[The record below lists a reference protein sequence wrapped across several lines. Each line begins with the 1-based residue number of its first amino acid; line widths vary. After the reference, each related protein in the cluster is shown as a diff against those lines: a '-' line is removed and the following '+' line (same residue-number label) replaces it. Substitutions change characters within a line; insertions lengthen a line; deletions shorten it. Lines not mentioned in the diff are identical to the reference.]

1 MATIFLF
8 TKNVF
13 IAIAFALFAQ
23 GLTIPD
29 GIEKRTDKVVSL
41 DFTVIR
47 KPFNATAHRLIQK
60 RSDVPTTLI
69 NEGPSYAADIVVGS
83 NQQKQTVVIDTGS
96 SDLWVVDTDAECQV
110 TYSGQTNNFCKQEG
124 TFDPSSSSSAQNLNQ
139 DFSIEYGDLTSS
151 QGSFYKDTVG
161 FGGISI
167 KNQQFADVTTT
178 SVDQGIMGIG
188 FTADEAGYNL
198 YDNVPV
204 TLKKQ
209 GIINKNAYSLYLNSE
224 DASTGKIIFGGV
236 DNAKYT
242 GTLTALP
249 VTSSVELRVHL
260 GSINFDGTSVSTNA
274 DVVLDSGTTITYFS
288 QSTADKFARI
298 VGATWDSRN
307 EIYRLPSCD
316 LSGDAVFNFDQ
327 GVKITVPLSELILKD
342 SDSSI
347 CYFGISRNDANI
359 LGDNFLRRAYI
370 VYDLDDK
377 TISLAQV
384 KYTSSS
390 DISAL

>member
-1 MATIFLF
+1 MVSIISF

-13 IAIAFALFAQ
+13 VALAFALLAQ
-23 GLTIPD
+23 GLTIPE

-41 DFTVIR
+41 DFTVTR
-47 KPFNATAHRLIQK
+47 KPFNVTAHGLIQK

-96 SDLWVVDTDAECQV
+96 SDLWVVDTNAECQI
-110 TYSGQTNNFCKQEG
+110 TRPGQTSGFCKQDG
-124 TFDPSSSSSAQNLNQ
+124 TFDPSSSNSAEDLNQ
-139 DFSIEYGDLTSS
+139 DFSIEYGDHTTS
-151 QGSFYKDTVG
+151 QGTFYEDTIG

-178 SVDQGIMGIG
+178 SVNQGILGIG
-188 FTADEAGYNL
+188 LAANEADYNL

-224 DASTGKIIFGGV
+224 DATTGKIIFGGV

-242 GTLTALP
+242 GSLTALP
-249 VTSSVELRVHL
+249 VTSFAELRVHL
-260 GSINFDGTSVSTNA
+260 GSVNFGGTSVSTNA

-288 QSTADKFARI
+288 QSIADQFANL
-298 VGATWDSRN
+298 VDATWDN
-307 EIYRLPSCD
+307 TYGVYFLPSCD
-316 LSGDAVFNFDQ
+316 VSGNAVFNFDQ
-327 GVKITVPLSELILKD
+327 GVKITVPISELIIQD
-342 SDSSI
+342 SGSSV
-347 CYFGISRNDANI
+347 CYFGISRNDGNI

-370 VYDLDDK
+370 VYDLDDS

-390 DISAL
+390 DVSAF